1 MENEY
6 NIHLYGRENT
16 MSICPPLTI
25 TKEELDEVLPKID
38 AVLTWID
45 EQLATVEKNPDYT
58 TAVAIVK

>member
-1 MENEY
+1 
-6 NIHLYGRENT
+6 

-45 EQLATVEKNPDYT
+45 EQLATVEKNPDYA
-58 TAVAIVK
+58 TAMAIVK